1 MTLESETAAAWQ
13 ERPADRSIDQEEH
26 EALQEFIDEGVVTRV
41 LGALK
46 SGKEA
51 TVYRCASRRAETGYG
66 VVAVKVYRS
75 ASFRDFRNSAAY
87 TEGRVIV
94 KGQVRRAVEKKTA
107 AGKGF
112 EAAMWVNREF
122 DVLSELYEAGAD
134 VPEPLFATD
143 RAILMEYVGGEEAAP
158 QLQHARLNRGAAG
171 RLLERLLWNIE
182 LWLDHHIVHA
192 DLSPFNVLLWDG
204 RPKVIDFPQA
214 VDARTNGNARHLLE
228 RDIANVC
235 RHFERLNPGLD
246 PGDVARKLWSRYR
259 LGYLG

>member
-1 MTLESETAAAWQ
+1 MVVVRLATLARGHSGVRESVLEQ
-13 ERPADRSIDQEEH
+13 LCHLLHHRLLPRIPEE
-26 EALQEFIDEGVVTRV
+26 
-41 LGALK
+41 
-46 SGKEA
+46 
-51 TVYRCASRRAETGYG
+51 
-66 VVAVKVYRS
+66 
-75 ASFRDFRNSAAY
+75 
-87 TEGRVIV
+87 
-94 KGQVRRAVEKKTA
+94 EK
-107 AGKGF
+107 
-112 EAAMWVNREF
+112 
-122 DVLSELYEAGAD
+122 LYEAGAD

-158 QLQHARLNRGAAG
+158 QLQHARLIRGAAG